1 MREALNAFARHAG
14 ADPGRIA
21 LIDADGA
28 LSYGALLAAVR
39 GTAAALTGERGAVG
53 VLAPKT
59 RQGVIWLLA
68 LAWAGRRAVPL
79 PEFFSAEQWAHLAAD
94 AALSAVLA
102 PPEAAAVAALGLPS
116 LQPLAAGSGPEA
128 PVGGASWVIYTS
140 GTTGRP
146 KGVLLGERQLD
157 ASIAALAEAS
167 GGGADDRMLSVLP
180 FALLL
185 ELVAGLAL
193 PLSVGASVVLCA
205 EPRQM
210 VRTAAL
216 HRPSATVLVPDL
228 LAAWVAALDAGQAPR
243 PEGLR
248 FVAVGGAAVPPRLAD
263 RAWALGLPVYEG
275 YGLSEC
281 CSVVAVN
288 RPGAR
293 AAGTVGLPLPG
304 LAVSIER
311 GEIVV
316 RGPTV
321 MEGYLGGT
329 PARGCRHT
337 GDAGYF
343 DAEGHLVVEG
353 RIDDVIVTS
362 AGRNLHPEWI
372 EAMLLE
378 DPRLARCAV
387 VAGGSHPRAVLVP
400 ARQDLLSAAEVEPLV
415 ARLTAAAPD
424 YARPRRNLLMSDA
437 DLLHRGLMT
446 GGGRLRRRAIAA
458 YLETL
463 S

>member
-1 MREALNAFARHAG
+1 MRNALAAFAGHAA
-14 ADPGRIA
+14 ADAARIA
-21 LIDADGA
+21 LIDAEGA
-28 LSYGALLAAVR
+28 LTYGALLQAVR
-39 GTAAALTGERGAVG
+39 GTAAALAGSSGAVG
-53 VLAPKT
+53 VLAPKN

-94 AALSAVLA
+94 AGLSAVLA
-102 PPEAAAVAALGLPS
+102 PAEADAVAALGLRR
-116 LQPLAAGSGPEA
+116 LAPLADGPGLQE
-128 PVGGASWVIYTS
+128 PVGGATWVIYTS

-146 KGVLLGERQLD
+146 KGVLLGEAQLD
-157 ASIAALAEAS
+157 ASIAALAEATAAQA
-167 GGGADDRMLSVLP
+167 GDRMLSVLP

-228 LAAWVAALDAGQAPR
+228 LAAWVAALEAGQAPR

-248 FVAVGGAAVPPRLAD
+248 FVAVGGAAVPRRLAD
-263 RAWALGLPVYEG
+263 RAWALGLPAYEG

-293 AAGTVGLPLPG
+293 VAGTVGPPLPG
-304 LAVSIER
+304 LAVEIEN

-321 MEGYLGGT
+321 MEGYLGGV
-329 PARGCRHT
+329 PSGGCRRT
-337 GDAGYF
+337 GDAGHF
-343 DAEGHLVVEG
+343 DAEGNLVVEG

-362 AGRNLHPEWI
+362 GGRNIHPEWI
-372 EAMLLE
+372 EAMLQE

-387 VAGGSHPRAVLVP
+387 VTGGGHPRAVLVP
-400 ARQDLLSAAEVEPLV
+400 ARDGLLTAAEVEPLV
-415 ARLTAAAPD
+415 ARLTADAPD
-424 YARPRRNLLMSDA
+424 YARPRRSLLMSES

-463 S
+463 